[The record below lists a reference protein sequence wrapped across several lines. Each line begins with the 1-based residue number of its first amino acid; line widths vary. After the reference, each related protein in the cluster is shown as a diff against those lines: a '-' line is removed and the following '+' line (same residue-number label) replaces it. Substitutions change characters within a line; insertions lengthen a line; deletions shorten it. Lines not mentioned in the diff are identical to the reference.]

1 MQILL
6 MIDYVS
12 IDRRHTYVCR
22 RSNRSKLKTQLL
34 IALVELENGAGEPD
48 AFGDDLKKPYF
59 GVTTIARQIYGTT
72 VFTDDNKLDKS
83 RRVCLNK
90 SLNALYIDGFI
101 DKQGRQYRGVDNKDP
116 RVHSRDVVQGFW
128 SITDLGVGFAKVL
141 SGGENRLLD
150 GWMQEHRFYGI
161 GGIKINRSTVKRI
174 DNPLFG

>member
-1 MQILL
+1 
-6 MIDYVS
+6 MIDYVFNGNQNA
-12 IDRRHTYVCR
+12 YCCR

-48 AFGDDLKKPYF
+48 AFGDDLNKPYF
-59 GVTTIARQIYGTT
+59 GVVAIARQIYGNA
-72 VFTDDNKLDKS
+72 VFPDGKLDKS

-90 SLNALYIDGFI
+90 SLNALYMDGFI

-116 RVHSRDVVQGFW
+116 RVFGRDVVQGFW